1 MGSTVDAKGNTRE
14 MWSKAITLALADQA
28 RRGKR
33 DFYYIGFSSSG
44 QQWQLDFPGGETP
57 IDKVKQFV
65 SHFFGGGTE
74 YTRPLTMAMDVCQA
88 AADEGRHMPDI
99 VFITDDDCSVPKA
112 FVGKFQEAR
121 EALGL
126 TAYGIQIGGSA
137 LRNTMSQLCDKT
149 IDLSQVNSDP
159 EGMTELF
166 RTI

>member
-33 DFYYIGFSSSG
+33 DFHYIGFSSSG
-44 QQWQLDFPGGETP
+44 QQWQMDFPGGETP
-57 IDKVKQFV
+57 LDKVRTFV
-65 SHFFGGGTE
+65 EHFFNGGTE

-88 AADEGRHMPDI
+88 AADEGRRMPDI
-99 VFITDDDCSVPKA
+99 VFITDDDCSVPMT
-112 FVGKFQEAR
+112 FVEKFREAR
-121 EALGL
+121 DRLGI
-126 TAYGIQIGGSA
+126 TSYGIQIGGSS
-137 LRNTMSQLCDKT
+137 LRANMPLLCDKT